1 MSHFWA
7 CVGDNFGSAIEFS
20 KRGANIRSTTLLY
33 VLAVFL
39 NRLQLVDYRL
49 QANGRLDLGASWV
62 AFTGP
67 NGTGK
72 TNLLDA
78 IHFLCLGRSYF
89 TRQDGQLVRFGCRG
103 FRLDGWFGPSS
114 ALEETRVSVVYKTG
128 AGKEMSMNEVVYP
141 RLSEHLGR
149 MPVVMIAPGDTVLLE
164 GTGAERRRFVDML
177 LAQTHPDYV
186 QALLKRDHLLSQRNA
201 MLKAARQGTALDS
214 DLLACYDEE
223 LIRCHRAI
231 TEVRTPWVDHFGPL
245 MKSLYRP
252 IAGEAESAELTYVPD
267 QASYGDGF
275 QKPSLQREMD
285 AGYTLW
291 GTQRDDWDFDLSG
304 QSVRRYASQG
314 QRKSY
319 LLALKLAQCAYFL
332 DSGKPHVTLLVD
344 EFFEKLDQ
352 SRLQGLVKAI
362 QQLSGRG
369 VQVFLSDTGKDRVQK
384 LLDLCEQ
391 PCLIIDTPIL

>member
-1 MSHFWA
+1 MDALFKQFLLTGLNSKIA
-7 CVGDNFGSAIEFS
+7 LGKGDLF
-20 KRGANIRSTTLLY
+20 
-33 VLAVFL
+33 FL
-39 NRLQLVDYRL
+39 
-49 QANGRLDLGASWV
+49 G
-62 AFTGP
+62 
-67 NGTGK
+67 
-72 TNLLDA
+72 
-78 IHFLCLGRSYF
+78 I
-89 TRQDGQLVRFGCRG
+89 
-103 FRLDGWFGPSS
+103 
-114 ALEETRVSVVYKTG
+114 
-128 AGKEMSMNEVVYP
+128 
-141 RLSEHLGR
+141 
-149 MPVVMIAPGDTVLLE
+149 TVL
-164 GTGAERRRFVDML
+164 GNQVTSVSG
-177 LAQTHPDYV
+177 
-186 QALLKRDHLLSQRNA
+186 
-201 MLKAARQGTALDS
+201 
-214 DLLACYDEE
+214 LACYDEE
-223 LIRCHRAI
+223 LKRCHRTI

-369 VQVFLSDTGKDRVQK
+369 VQVFLSDTGKDRVQQ

-391 PCLIIDTPIL
+391 PCLMIDTPIL

>member
-1 MSHFWA
+1 
-7 CVGDNFGSAIEFS
+7 
-20 KRGANIRSTTLLY
+20 
-33 VLAVFL
+33 VFL
-39 NRLQLVDYRL
+39 NRLLLVDYRL
-49 QANGRLDLGASWV
+49 QANCRLELGAAWV

-78 IHFLCLGRSYF
+78 VHFLCLGRSYF
-89 TRQDGQLVRFGCRG
+89 TRQDGHLVRFGTRG
-103 FRLDGWFGPSS
+103 FRLEGWFGSNNGI
-114 ALEETRVSVVYKTG
+114 EETRVSVVYKPG
-128 AGKEMSMNEVVYP
+128 VGKEMAINEVVYP

-164 GTGAERRRFVDML
+164 GSGAERRRFVDML
-177 LAQTHPDYV
+177 LAQTQPDYV

-201 MLKAARQGTALDS
+201 LLKAARQGAALDS
-214 DLLACYDEE
+214 DLMACYDEE
-223 LIRCHRAI
+223 LVHCHQAI
-231 TEVRTPWVDHFGPL
+231 TGVRAPWVEHFGPL
-245 MKSLYRP
+245 MQHLYRP
-252 IAGEAESAELTYVPD
+252 IAGETESAELTYVPD
-267 QASYGDGF
+267 QVSYGIGF
-275 QKPSLQREMD
+275 QKPSIQRELE

-332 DSGKPHVTLLVD
+332 DCGKPHVTLLVD

-352 SRLQGLVKAI
+352 NRLQGLVMAI
-362 QQLSGRG
+362 QQLSIRG
-369 VQVFLSDTGKDRVQK
+369 VQVFLSDTGKERVQK
-384 LLDLCEQ
+384 LLDLCQQ
-391 PCLIIDTPIL
+391 PCLMIDTPTQ